1 MAYQRVTSSDSFNS
15 GATSAV
21 TIVNAIEAGL
31 ETLETNVTT
40 AEQLNTANY
49 LWEPVVYEPVPHK
62 YISGT
67 NVRAVSLNI
76 IDMCG
81 FVAPRDMTATGVGWS
96 WASTGSVAITS
107 ISVPASN
114 VQTVVTATHGLATGQ
129 TITITG
135 ATPGNN
141 GTFVVT
147 VTNTTTF
154 TIVNAGGV
162 SQTTGGTVLLTPK
175 SARYILFAGS
185 HFNAAVTSATATAS
199 TITYVFTGPVPLMPG
214 NTLTVRNSVNTAFN
228 VTNAVITASDNLTV
242 TVASSQASGQTYT
255 TAGSNSKGVAQAAT
269 ASGWKIV
276 PIAQTANDTTIGSV
290 IGPNVRLFDSTNG
303 YPTKVKLIAGQQ
315 YYVACQILDG
325 TDLGNFYAFVHTTA
339 GAIRPQVAGWSQ
351 SPAALIS
358 TQALQHGT
366 ITSSAG
372 TYDGSANTTIVY
384 TVPSQTSTNGSTYK
398 AGDSIT
404 VFGNS
409 STNHNVTNVKVTA
422 LTTTSITVVVPG
434 NFTTAGTGGYF
445 SWVRDDNPLQTS
457 IVTNPSINTGTANQ
471 FGSSNGVYS
480 VVMLDQANS
489 ATRPSKL
496 VAIGDSY
503 FASFGS
509 WVHEGLNRAGGTK
522 MLVSNA
528 GIGGQPTESFL
539 QRIATDVDIWSPDYV
554 LVGVGVNDC
563 TLGYTAAQIQANV
576 VSTVSNLVGKGY
588 KVLYCNIPPTYNI
601 TTLGYSSVQQAMFTW
616 FQSFN
621 TNTGTTTAQA
631 RMVDIATPMSTGDGI
646 TYDRNKTENT
656 GVHPNLTGQLA
667 MAAALAT
674 AAALI

>member
-21 TIVNAIEAGL
+21 TIVNAHSSGL

-40 AEQLNTANY
+40 AEQLNTASY
-49 LWEPVVYEPVPHK
+49 LWEPVAFEPVPHK
-62 YISGT
+62 FISGAA
-67 NVRAVSLNI
+67 RAVSLNN
-76 IDMCG
+76 IDFCG
-81 FVAPRDMTATGVGWS
+81 FVAPRDMTATGMGWS
-96 WASTGSVAITS
+96 WSSTGSVAITS
-107 ISVPASN
+107 ISTPSSN
-114 VQTVVTATHGLATGQ
+114 VQTVVTATHGLVTGQ
-129 TITITG
+129 TVIIAG
-135 ATPGNN
+135 ATSGNN

-185 HFNAAVTSATATAS
+185 HFNAGVNSATATAS
-199 TITYVFTGPVPLMPG
+199 TITYVFSGPVPLMPG

-228 VTNAVITASDNLTV
+228 VTNAIVTASDNFTV

-255 TAGSNSKGVAQAAT
+255 TAGGNSKGVAQIAT
-269 ASGWKIV
+269 ASGWKLV

-303 YPTKVKLIAGQQ
+303 YPTKVKLIAGHQ
-315 YYVACQILDG
+315 YYVATQILDG
-325 TDLGNFYAFVHTTA
+325 TDTNNTYALIHTVPA
-339 GAIRPQVAGWSQ
+339 AIRPQVAGWGQ
-351 SPAALIS
+351 SPGMVVL
-358 TQALQHGT
+358 TQSAQHGT
-366 ITSSAG
+366 VTSSAG
-372 TYDGSANTTIVY
+372 TYDGTANTTIVF
-384 TVPSQTSTNGSTYK
+384 TVPSTTATNGATYK
-398 AGDSIT
+398 VGDSVS

-445 SWVRDDNPLQTS
+445 SWVRDDNPLQTN
-457 IVTNPSINTGTANQ
+457 IVINPSINTGTANQ
-471 FGSSNGVYS
+471 LGSGNSNYS
-480 VVMLDQANS
+480 VVMLDQSNS

-496 VAIGDSY
+496 VALGDSY

-528 GIGGQPTESFL
+528 GIGGQPTESLL
-539 QRIATDVDIWSPDYV
+539 QRIAADVDIWSPDYV

-576 VSTVSNLVGKGY
+576 ISVVSNLVGKGY
-588 KVLYCNIPPTYNI
+588 KVLCCNIPPTYNI
-601 TTLGYSSVQQAMFTW
+601 VNLGYASVQSAMFTW

-621 TNTGTTTAQA
+621 TNTSTTTAQA

-646 TYDRNKTENT
+646 TYDRAKTENA